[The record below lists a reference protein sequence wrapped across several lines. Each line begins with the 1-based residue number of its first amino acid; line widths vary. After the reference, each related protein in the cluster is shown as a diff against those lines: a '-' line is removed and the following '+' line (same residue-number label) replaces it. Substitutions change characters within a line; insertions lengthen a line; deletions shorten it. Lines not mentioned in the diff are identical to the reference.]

1 MTITW
6 RVLNYT
12 DKLFI
17 LVSGVN
23 GYYAVLTGTPIGIL
37 NVLVGLEICIIYE
50 EIKYTSQSSRKIKK
64 SMTK

>member
-23 GYYAVLTGTPIGIL
+23 GYYAVLTGIPIGIL
-37 NVLVGLEICIIYE
+37 NVSVGLEICIIYE
-50 EIKYTSQSSRKIKK
+50 KIKYTSQ
-64 SMTK
+64 

>member
-12 DKLFI
+12 DKLYI

-23 GYYAVLTGTPIGIL
+23 GYYAVLTGIPIGIL
-37 NVLVGLEICIIYE
+37 NVSAGLEICIIYE
-50 EIKYTSQSSRKIKK
+50 EIKCTSQ
-64 SMTK
+64 